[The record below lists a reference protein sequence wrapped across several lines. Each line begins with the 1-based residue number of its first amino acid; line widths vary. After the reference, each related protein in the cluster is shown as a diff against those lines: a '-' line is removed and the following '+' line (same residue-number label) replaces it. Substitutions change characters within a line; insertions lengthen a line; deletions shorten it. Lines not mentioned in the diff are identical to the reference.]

1 MKELNKDILTR
12 DKMIF
17 GKYRPNTYKFGGIR
31 KFDNLD
37 VETLGKL
44 LEMNFADPEERQNL
58 APSIQEIYEFM
69 RKYPKYKAHGYAVSD
84 EREDYRISIEGVEKG
99 EPHESIDE
107 FQDYMNVFRFSD
119 TFDYHTMFCWFD

>member
-58 APSIQEIYEFM
+58 APSI
-69 RKYPKYKAHGYAVSD
+69 
-84 EREDYRISIEGVEKG
+84 
-99 EPHESIDE
+99 
-107 FQDYMNVFRFSD
+107 
-119 TFDYHTMFCWFD
+119 

>member
-1 MKELNKDILTR
+1 MKELNKDIATR
-12 DKMIF
+12 DKILF

-44 LEMNFADPEERQNL
+44 LEMNFADPEDRQNL

-119 TFDYHTMFCWFD
+119 AFDYHTMFCWFD